1 MEHKEVQRQ
10 EIKDLFK
17 AKELFHK
24 ELAQL
29 PFEEKIKILIHLQKI
44 ANGTRTSSKK
54 NQRIWKIPFNSPQVV
69 LAPVEPFVKKTHRS
83 FMACPVHPSSQS
95 QS

>member
-1 MEHKEVQRQ
+1 MENKELQRQ

-24 ELAQL
+24 ELAKL

-44 ANGTRTSSKK
+44 ANGIQTSSRKK
-54 NQRIWKIPFNSPQVV
+54 QRIWKISSSSP
-69 LAPVEPFVKKTHRS
+69 
-83 FMACPVHPSSQS
+83 
-95 QS
+95 